1 MSQPASRVRQAM
13 AEQDATLSLIEQ
25 GVGNLHEASLAINAE
40 LNSQR
45 ALLEDLSQSV
55 DNTQARMENQTNRVT
70 DLRRKPSTWKL
81 WLFVI
86 LGTALLV
93 FLILY

>member
-1 MSQPASRVRQAM
+1 MSQSNTNIRQALI
-13 AEQDATLSLIEQ
+13 EQDATLSLIEQ

-40 LNSQR
+40 LNT
-45 ALLEDLSQSV
+45 QSV
-55 DNTQARMENQTNRVT
+55 LLDELSESVDQTRSRMENQTNRVT
-70 DLRRKPSTWKL
+70 DLRRKPNTWKL

-86 LGTALLV
+86 FGTALLV